1 MGVRRRTRQ
10 EQDRSAGGQGPGECR
25 RDGQTRSGEGCRR
38 GGHGGSAKV
47 GEGKG
52 RV

>member
-1 MGVRRRTRQ
+1 MEVRRRTGQ
-10 EQDRSAGGQGPGECR
+10 QQDGSAGGQGPGECR
-25 RDGQTRSGEGCRR
+25 RDGQTRSEEGCRR
-38 GGHGGSAKV
+38 GGHGVSAKV